1 MKLIIVFFNYTAI
14 VLLSLFLLYGPLRR
28 ALDPK
33 RKKPALTIIIM
44 ILVTAAFTLPA
55 IGAILPDGERCYFF
69 QHPVIHGSVYQPAL
83 PTQTQ
88 ETQKPKLEAV

>member
-1 MKLIIVFFNYTAI
+1 MPFQYAKTLSCAIISNMKLIIVFFNYTAI

-44 ILVTAAFTLPA
+44 ILVITIRLTPF
-55 IGAILPDGERCYFF
+55 
-69 QHPVIHGSVYQPAL
+69 
-83 PTQTQ
+83 
-88 ETQKPKLEAV
+88 